1 MVPYV
6 EKVIVSESFEEKG
19 RVTTAQ
25 KVHMDNRVRVL
36 KKQ

>member
-25 KVHMDNRVRVL
+25 KVHMERVRVF